1 VETLNLVIAGHVDH
15 GKSTIVGRLL
25 ADTHSLPDGKLEAVK
40 LYCQQ
45 NSKPFEYAFLL
56 DALKDEQSQGITID
70 AARAF
75 FKTNLRKYLLIDAPG
90 HIEFLKN
97 MITGASWAEA
107 ALLVID
113 ANEGIMEN
121 SRRHGFMLS
130 FLGIRQIAVLVNK
143 MDLIGFDQTIFENI
157 LEEYSAFL
165 DQIGVQAAGF
175 IPVSGMEGDNVA
187 VRSASTPWY
196 HGPTVLEQLD
206 RFTSRVSSGE
216 KPFRFLVQ
224 DVYKFTNNGDSRRIV
239 AGSVESGQLR
249 VGQDI
254 VFYPSCKKST
264 VRTIESFS
272 SNGNINHLQELETG
286 WSAGFTLAEQIYIQ
300 RGEIAG
306 YIDEKKPYA
315 ASRMRVSLF
324 WLSRE
329 PLVSDK
335 KYLFK
340 LGTSK
345 TEMEVE
351 SILRVFDA
359 STLESKEA
367 SQVQRNDVAD
377 CILKLDKMIA
387 FDLSNDLPETGRF
400 VIVDN
405 YEISGGGVILEGFE
419 EKDNWIKEKAQTRNI
434 RWEKSE
440 IGTEQRAERYN
451 QKSCLILIT
460 GAASNI
466 YRKELSKQLEKRLF
480 TDGKFTYYIGTANL
494 LYGIDAD
501 MPRDGKEVHTEHF
514 RRLAEVANLMLDAGI
529 ILIVSARD
537 VTDIDLQILKS
548 NLMDRAE
555 RIITIWAGDNLS
567 PRLTPQ
573 LQIGTSE
580 MSKGVSMIKQ
590 YLRQQGY
597 IFNFE

>member
-1 VETLNLVIAGHVDH
+1 VDTLNLVIAGHVDH

-75 FKTNLRKYLLIDAPG
+75 FKTEKRKYLLIDAPG

-143 MDLIGFDQTIFENI
+143 MDLIGFDRAVFDHIVD
-157 LEEYSAFL
+157 EYSAFL
-165 DQIGVQAAGF
+165 NQVGVKAAGF
-175 IPVSGMEGDNVA
+175 IPVSGMEGDNIA
-187 VRSASTPWY
+187 NRSTSMPWY
-196 HGPTVLEQLD
+196 NGPTVLEQLD
-206 RFTSRVSSGE
+206 RFESREGTGE

-239 AGSVESGQLR
+239 AGSVESGSLR
-249 VGQDI
+249 VGQDV
-254 VFYPSCKKST
+254 VFYPTAKKST
-264 VRTIESFS
+264 IKSIEAFQ
-272 SNGNINHLQELETG
+272 SNGNVNQLMELESG
-286 WSAGFTLAEQIYIQ
+286 SSAGFTLTEQIYIQ
-300 RGEIAG
+300 RGEMAG
-306 YIDEKKPYA
+306 YIDEKKPIA
-315 ASRMRVSLF
+315 SSRMRVSLF

-329 PLVSDK
+329 PLVTDK

-359 STLESKEA
+359 STLESKPGEM
-367 SQVQRNDVAD
+367 VQRNDVAD
-377 CILKLDKMIA
+377 CILKLDKLIA
-387 FDLSNDLPETGRF
+387 FDLSSELPETGRF

-419 EKDNWIKEKAQTRNI
+419 EEENWITEKAQTRNI

-440 IGTEQRAERYN
+440 IALEQRAERYN
-451 QKSCLILIT
+451 QKPCLIMIT
-460 GAASNI
+460 GAPSDS
-466 YRKELSKQLEKRLF
+466 YRKQLAKQLEKRLF
-480 TDGKFTYYIGTANL
+480 GDGKFTYYIGTANL

-501 MPRDGKEVHTEHF
+501 MPRDGKEVHTEQF

-537 VTDIDLQILKS
+537 VSDLDLQILRS
-548 NLMDRAE
+548 NLMDRAD
-555 RIITIWAGDNLS
+555 RIITVWAGENVP

-573 LQIGTSE
+573 IQINPSE
-580 MSKGVSMIKQ
+580 MPKGVSLIKQ
-590 YLRQQGY
+590 YLRQEGF

>member
-1 VETLNLVIAGHVDH
+1 MDTLNLVIAGHVDH

-25 ADTHSLPDGKLEAVK
+25 ADTHSLPDGKLESVK

-56 DALKDEQSQGITID
+56 DALKDEQAQGITID

-75 FKTNLRKYLLIDAPG
+75 FKTNFRKYLLIDAPG

-143 MDLIGFDQTIFENI
+143 MDLIGFDQAVFEHI
-157 LEEYSAFL
+157 VDEYSAFL
-165 DQIGVQAAGF
+165 RQIGVEAAGF
-175 IPVSGMEGDNVA
+175 IPVSGMQGDNVA
-187 VRSASTPWY
+187 NRSESMPWY
-196 HGPTVLEQLD
+196 HGPTVLDQLD
-206 RFTSRVSSGE
+206 RFVSRESTGE

-239 AGSVESGQLR
+239 AGSVESGRLR

-264 VRTIESFS
+264 VKTIESFLS
-272 SNGNINHLQELETG
+272 SGNVNHLQELEAG
-286 WSAGFTLAEQIYIQ
+286 WSAGFTLTEQIYIQ

-306 YIDEKKPYA
+306 YIQEKKPYSA
-315 ASRMRVSLF
+315 DRMRVSLF

-329 PLVSDK
+329 PLVTNK

-340 LGTSK
+340 LGTCK

-359 STLESKEA
+359 STLDFKES
-367 SQVQRNDVAD
+367 SQVDRNDVAD
-377 CILKLDKMIA
+377 CVLKLDKMIA
-387 FDLSNDLPETGRF
+387 FDLSNEMPETGRF

-405 YEISGGGVILEGFE
+405 YEISGGGVILEGYE
-419 EKDNWIKEKAQTRNI
+419 EEENWIKEKAQTRNI

-440 IGTEQRAERYN
+440 IALEQRAERYN

-460 GAASNI
+460 GAAGDT
-466 YRKELSKQLEKRLF
+466 YRKDLSKQLEKRLF
-480 TDGKFTYYIGTANL
+480 SDGKFTYYIGTANL

-537 VTDIDLQILKS
+537 VSDEDLQILKS
-548 NLMDRAE
+548 NLMDRAD
-555 RIITIWAGDNLS
+555 RIITVWAGES
-567 PRLTPQ
+567 SPPRLTPQ
-573 LQIGTSE
+573 LQINANE
-580 MSKGVSMIKQ
+580 MPKGVSMIKQ